1 MSVILLALI
10 PPADEQSQVKGHH
23 ALANILLE
31 PPLSSSSNQT
41 SSSLQHT
48 LLSLRGASSAR
59 GEAHKSLAQEL
70 ESRVLAGFSQ
80 WKERHEVR
88 VRAARDELL
97 SKSGVVG
104 VWEKDVQRL
113 NSVGHRATE
122 GNSTLMSSYVKPTR
136 SRCARRMRARTS
148 KSKTEVWC
156 MY

>member
-1 MSVILLALI
+1 MSAISCLKKPQAN
-10 PPADEQSQVKGHH
+10 AQSQVKGHH

-59 GEAHKSLAQEL
+59 GEAHKALAQEL

-88 VRAARDELL
+88 VRAAREELL
-97 SKSGVVG
+97 SKSGVIG

-113 NSVGHRATE
+113 NSVSHWQ
-122 GNSTLMSSYVKPTR
+122 SSLDMADV
-136 SRCARRMRARTS
+136 
-148 KSKTEVWC
+148 
-156 MY
+156 